1 MFKLLPRSYI
11 SPINSSLLRATYATT
26 STSSATTT
34 TTSNENIIQQQQQTT
49 DILPNATIPPNYVLT
64 TLRSFP
70 SLEPHSIF
78 PVHSKL
84 FNLPLRRDIL
94 WSAVVME
101 LDNRRVGSSNPPGR
115 SDHKFSRH
123 KLFKQKGTGRA
134 RVGDANSPIRWR
146 GAYALA
152 RTAPNDFSTTLPSK
166 LYRLAYRIALS
177 DYYKNNKLFIIG
189 EEMKNNEDQNKI
201 KNIMTNKL
209 NDSFNLE
216 ITNTDSIH
224 SLFKFNKIHNFKDL
238 NLLFIPNN
246 YDNCENLI
254 KIIEKFGKKANII
267 RKEDIQIRDIL
278 KANRIFMEKD
288 ALLYFASQL
297 GKDIY

>member
-1 MFKLLPRSYI
+1 MFKLLPRSSV
-11 SPINSSLLRATYATT
+11 SPITSSLLRATYAT

-34 TTSNENIIQQQQQTT
+34 TNENIIQQQTN

-101 LDNRRVGSSNPPGR
+101 LDNRRVGASNPPGR

-189 EEMKNNEDQNKI
+189 EKMKNNEDQI
-201 KNIMTNKL
+201 ENILTNKS

-216 ITNTDSIH
+216 ISKTDSVH

-267 RKEDIQIRDIL
+267 RKEDIQIRDLL